1 MIVAVDGPSGA
12 GKSTVCREVARRLQW
27 RLLDTGAI
35 YRCVALRAR
44 LANVVDEP
52 AKCAEIAKDI
62 DIRFVA
68 SAEGQRVF
76 IGDEDVSEA
85 IRTFETTQCV
95 NRVSAMGEVR
105 AQLLNI
111 QRRLGALGDTIV
123 EGRDIGSVVFPDA
136 ELKVFYTATPEARAR
151 RRLAEFE
158 KRGESFNFE
167 QVVEQI
173 RLRDFCDLIAKQKSL
188 FVASNSD
195 PLNVDNEDV
204 FFDHL
209 YKMFSIK
216 RVSAARMINSKGN
229 RRGAISEIMISNVAN
244 TY

>member
-52 AKCAEIAKDI
+52 VKCAEIAKDI

-173 RLRDFCDLIAKQKSL
+173 RLRDETEFHREHSPLVQCDDAVVLDTSAFDFEASCVALQKLIEARKAELSL
-188 FVASNSD
+188 A
-195 PLNVDNEDV
+195 
-204 FFDHL
+204 
-209 YKMFSIK
+209 
-216 RVSAARMINSKGN
+216 
-229 RRGAISEIMISNVAN
+229 
-244 TY
+244 

>member
-158 KRGESFNFE
+158 KRGESYNFE

-173 RLRDFCDLIAKQKSL
+173 RLRDETEFHREHSPLVQCDEAVVLDTSAFDFEASCVALQKLIEARKAELSL
-188 FVASNSD
+188 V
-195 PLNVDNEDV
+195 
-204 FFDHL
+204 
-209 YKMFSIK
+209 
-216 RVSAARMINSKGN
+216 
-229 RRGAISEIMISNVAN
+229 
-244 TY
+244 